1 MLELHDGSIVRGLV
15 VSMSPSN
22 PVAQGFIDS
31 SGKPYD
37 YACRYFAVWDG
48 VNEDPA
54 TGSAQC
60 SLGPFWSK
68 ILGKKDMYALQ
79 VIDYCMYFAKS
90 SWILVQAFPTRGA
103 QFRVRLQDGR
113 VILNGSSVTVLRG
126 EIIIHWPFKL
136 KSVFFRLTNFSLI
149 WRIKKNHG
157 FNSIMLSHHSL
168 YICFFSFFFLTHLE
182 RF

>member
-1 MLELHDGSIVRGLV
+1 MIDPKTTKFEFEAFKSNNSKMLELHDGSIVRGLV

-90 SWILVQAFPTRGA
+90 S
-103 QFRVRLQDGR
+103 
-113 VILNGSSVTVLRG
+113 
-126 EIIIHWPFKL
+126 
-136 KSVFFRLTNFSLI
+136 
-149 WRIKKNHG
+149 
-157 FNSIMLSHHSL
+157 
-168 YICFFSFFFLTHLE
+168 
-182 RF
+182 